1 MLKRWRLLKYIK
13 NTLSNYMLSTRD
25 SDLIIKHKLIKRE
38 KIKNVRKDIKN
49 ATLRKA
55 QQRSCQEKTSSKPKK
70 RVQATKINDNIYLQM
85 FQYSKST

>member
-1 MLKRWRLLKYIK
+1 MELIKIYSKHIIQLYAVYQRLRF
-13 NTLSNYMLSTRD
+13 N
-25 SDLIIKHKLIKRE
+25 HKTQIDKRE

-70 RVQATKINDNIYLQM
+70 RVQETKINDNIYLQM

>member
-1 MLKRWRLLKYIK
+1 MLKRWSLLKYIQ
-13 NTLSNYMLSTRD
+13 NTLFNYMLSTRD
-25 SDLIIKHKLIKRE
+25 SDSIIRHKLIKRE

-70 RVQATKINDNIYLQM
+70 KG
-85 FQYSKST
+85 SKQQK